1 VTTTLTP
8 PSAPDLSRRRRPGEA
23 VVHGVLLGCAG
34 LTILITLGIVGVL
47 ITDTVRFFRIESVTD
62 FLFGTEFAPG
72 GGLLERGRY
81 GLLPLLCG
89 TLLVTAIALVIAVPL
104 GLGGAIYLSE
114 YAPRRVRA
122 IVKPTLELLAGVPT
136 VVLGFFGLKF
146 VTPSILKALFGG
158 PGGQGVDVFNA
169 AAAGICVGLAVIP
182 LIASVSEDALR
193 AVPSALREASYAMGA
208 SKRVTAVRVVVP
220 AALSGISAAVIL
232 GMSRAIGETMIVTLA
247 GGASPKITADPFTSI
262 QTMTAAIAQT
272 FTGEASAGSPDF
284 LAVYAI
290 GSVLFAI
297 TLGFNL
303 LSNGLVR
310 RFRQEY

>member
-1 VTTTLTP
+1 MRSTCPNTR
-8 PSAPDLSRRRRPGEA
+8 PDGSG
-23 VVHGVLLGCAG
+23 
-34 LTILITLGIVGVL
+34 
-47 ITDTVRFFRIESVTD
+47 S
-62 FLFGTEFAPG
+62 
-72 GGLLERGRY
+72 
-81 GLLPLLCG
+81 
-89 TLLVTAIALVIAVPL
+89 
-104 GLGGAIYLSE
+104 
-114 YAPRRVRA
+114 
-122 IVKPTLELLAGVPT
+122 IVKPILELLAGVPT

-146 VTPSILKALFGG
+146 VTPTILKHLFGG
-158 PGGQGVDVFNA
+158 PDGQGVDVFNA

-208 SKRVTAVRVVVP
+208 SKRVTAVKVVIP

-303 LSNGLVR
+303 LSNTLVR
-310 RFRQEY
+310 RFRQVY